1 MAVTKVKGVS
11 VNGLNKRQISAM
23 RRHPRHHSRKH
34 LRAMVTAMRKGSTF
48 TNSHRIAMRKV
59 GK

>member
-1 MAVTKVKGVS
+1 MAVTKVKGGS

-23 RRHPRHHSRKH
+23 RRHSRHHSRKH